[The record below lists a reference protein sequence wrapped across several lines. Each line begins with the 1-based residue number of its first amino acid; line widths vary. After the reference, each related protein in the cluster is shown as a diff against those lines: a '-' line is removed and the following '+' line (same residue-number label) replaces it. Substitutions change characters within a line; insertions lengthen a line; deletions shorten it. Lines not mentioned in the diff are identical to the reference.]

1 MLPLPRYGTVGNE
14 GKRSKKQVGIDP
26 ILLVHRIARH
36 CNCGTH
42 RPPSTVTLPYLAR
55 PDPSSTFLLSFTR
68 YSVRSSAC
76 NCNCNCNCVVI
87 KSKSIQF
94 NSVLPLIDRAKVL
107 SQVKSSQ
114 LYRDSI
120 HSSINQSST
129 NTIQSSTIQIQIQY
143 ISQSINHGILHTL

>member
-1 MLPLPRYGTVGNE
+1 
-14 GKRSKKQVGIDP
+14 VGIDP

-55 PDPSSTFLLSFTR
+55 PDPSSTFLLSFTL
-68 YSVRSSAC
+68 YPVRSSAC

-120 HSSINQSST
+120 HQSINPLRIQYNPLQYNTNTIHQSINQSW
-129 NTIQSSTIQIQIQY
+129 NPPHPL
-143 ISQSINHGILHTL
+143 NILTMMIV